1 MSGSNIGSNLSLQG
15 TEDRESQGDVKH
27 NTGKTRTNSLVVTE
41 EAILLV
47 DGHKA
52 VTEAFVLSGIDT
64 LHLSLHHIDGVVK
77 HSGAETSEAT
87 SNKIAKNLSL
97 NVCLQIF
104 LGILE
109 YHKADTLVGGLFQ
122 KGSKVTLVEATRTL
136 FGGDAVNTMEKI
148 SVLGVLLEFIVDES
162 GLESFLRS
170 NNEGGLSGTSA
181 NTAHEVVE
189 LVAGSEHI
197 LLNVLVGTKADV
209 VLGDG
214 EQK

>member
-1 MSGSNIGSNLSLQG
+1 LSGSNIGSNLSLQG
-15 TEDRESQGDVKH
+15 TKDRESQGDVKH

-52 VTEAFVLSGIDT
+52 VTEAFVLRGINT
-64 LHLSLHHIDGVVK
+64 LHLSLHNIDGVVK

-87 SNKIAKNLSL
+87 SNKIAKNLGL
-97 NVCLQIF
+97 NVFLQEF
-104 LGILE
+104 LAILE
-109 YHKADTLVGGLFQ
+109 YHKADTLVGGLLQ

-148 SVLGVLLEFIVDES
+148 SVLRVLLEFIVDES
-162 GLESFLRS
+162 GLKGFLRS
-170 NNEGGLSGTSA
+170 NNESGLSGTSA